1 MLTETKRIALNSKY
15 VQDEITALLL
25 AYPELDQDE
34 VLRADMLEGSTHLD
48 EFLSNVLRKIGATQ
62 AIIEGTKA
70 YVVEI
75 QERKSR
81 MERREYALRS
91 LIHKVMDTAGLRKRE
106 LAEATV
112 SIRAGQPK
120 VIVIEEGLIP
130 DEFMRIR
137 KEPDKTRIK
146 AAITACERVP
156 GCELSNAD
164 DTLAIYVR

>member
-1 MLTETKRIALNSKY
+1 MLTETKRIALNSRY

-81 MERREYALRS
+81 MERREYALRQ

-120 VIVIEEGLIP
+120 VMIVEEAIIP
-130 DEFMRIR
+130 DEFCRIKR
-137 KEPDKTRIK
+137 EPDKTRIK
-146 AAITACERVP
+146 AAIQAHEQVP
-156 GCELSNAD
+156 GCSLSNAEE
-164 DTLAIYVR
+164 TIAIYVR